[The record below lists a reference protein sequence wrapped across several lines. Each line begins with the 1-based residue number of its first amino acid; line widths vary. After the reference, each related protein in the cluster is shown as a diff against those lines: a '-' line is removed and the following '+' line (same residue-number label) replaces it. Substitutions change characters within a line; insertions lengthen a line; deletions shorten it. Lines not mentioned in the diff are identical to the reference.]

1 MATPFN
7 LPALGENVD
16 AGTVVGIL
24 VAVGDTVEE
33 NQPVLEI
40 ETDKANLEVP
50 SGFTGVVTEIL
61 VENGATAD
69 VGAPVLMY
77 DDAAGEAAAD
87 AEGEAGEA
95 AADGGGEAGE
105 AASEAAGGPGAEE
118 TATEAEAPASDGP
131 ADAAGTASDGA
142 AGQADAAGDA
152 ESGERQPE
160 PAAPATAP
168 AAPVEGSAP
177 AAPASS
183 PTAPAAPPATPAAPA
198 VPPATP
204 AAPDVP
210 SVPAAPSSGAP
221 VPAAPSVRRFAREIG
236 LDIGQVP
243 GTGPDGRISVEDV
256 KSHSRQLSAGRGTGG
271 PAPSAPS
278 APLPDF
284 SKWGPVETEPM
295 SNLRRAAAEHLS
307 AAWTN
312 IPHVTYADKADVTDM
327 EALRKQFGPT
337 AEAAGGKLTM
347 TAIALKIVA
356 AALKRFPRFN
366 ASVDMARH
374 EIIYKKYYHVGVAVD
389 TDRGLVVPVIRDVD
403 RKNMIELSIELTEI
417 AARARDRKLTPDD
430 MQGSTF
436 TISNLGGFG
445 GTFFAPIVNAPDV
458 AILGLAR
465 SRMEQVYVDGAFQ
478 PRLLLPL
485 MISYDHRLID
495 GADGARFMQWL
506 VQAFEEPFLLSLEG

>member
-24 VAVGDTVEE
+24 VAVGDQVEE

-50 SGFTGVVTEIL
+50 SGFSGVVTEIL
-61 VENGATAD
+61 VENGATAE

-77 DDAAGEAAAD
+77 EEGAGEG
-87 AEGEAGEA
+87 EGA
-95 AADGGGEAGE
+95 
-105 AASEAAGGPGAEE
+105 AASEDAEVGE
-118 TATEAEAPASDGP
+118 TADEATAAEADGQAKAEAPAAEPTAEVP
-131 ADAAGTASDGA
+131 AAETREPAPQTPPATSAS
-142 AGQADAAGDA
+142 
-152 ESGERQPE
+152 PE
-160 PAAPATAP
+160 PSAPP
-168 AAPVEGSAP
+168 AVDAGSSEKPASPSAP
-177 AAPASS
+177 AP
-183 PTAPAAPPATPAAPA
+183 
-198 VPPATP
+198 V
-204 AAPDVP
+204 
-210 SVPAAPSSGAP
+210 VPAASSTSGAP

-256 KSHSRQLSAGRGTGG
+256 KSHSRQLSAGRGTAG
-271 PAPSAPS
+271 PRPSAPAS
-278 APLPDF
+278 LPDF
-284 SKWGPVETEPM
+284 AKWGPVETEPM

-327 EALRKQFGPT
+327 EALRKQFGPA

-356 AALKRFPRFN
+356 AALKRFPLFN
-366 ASVDMARH
+366 ASVDMAGQ
-374 EIIYKKYYHVGVAVD
+374 EIIHKKYYHVGVAVD

-403 RKNMIELSIELTEI
+403 RKNMVELSVELSEV
-417 AARARDRKLTPDD
+417 AARARERKLSPDD
-430 MQGSTF
+430 MQGNTF

-445 GTFFAPIVNAPDV
+445 GTFFAPIINAPDV

-478 PRLLLPL
+478 PRLMLPL

>member
-1 MATPFN
+1 MARPFN
-7 LPALGENVD
+7 LPALGENID

-24 VAVGDTVEE
+24 VEVGDKVEE

-50 SGFTGVVTEIL
+50 SGFSGVVTEIL

-69 VGAPVLMY
+69 VGAPVLMFE
-77 DDAAGEAAAD
+77 DAGSETAAGTDTGGQAEAETPVAESPETVADAAAAEAPQTVAGEPSSTVGDGKAD
-87 AEGEAGEA
+87 A
-95 AADGGGEAGE
+95 GGEADSSTQ
-105 AASEAAGGPGAEE
+105 APPE
-118 TATEAEAPASDGP
+118 TG
-131 ADAAGTASDGA
+131 
-142 AGQADAAGDA
+142 
-152 ESGERQPE
+152 
-160 PAAPATAP
+160 
-168 AAPVEGSAP
+168 
-177 AAPASS
+177 
-183 PTAPAAPPATPAAPA
+183 APPAAGAGPAEEPTPPTPTSPTIPPAPA
-198 VPPATP
+198 V
-204 AAPDVP
+204 
-210 SVPAAPSSGAP
+210 SSGAP

-236 LDIGQVP
+236 LDVGQVP
-243 GTGPDGRISVEDV
+243 GTGPAGRISVEDV
-256 KSHSRQLSAGRGTGG
+256 KSHSRQLSAGRGATSG
-271 PAPSAPS
+271 PAPSV
-278 APLPDF
+278 PLPDF

-295 SNLRRAAAEHLS
+295 SNLRRAVAEHLS

-312 IPHVTYADKADVTDM
+312 IPHVTYGDKADVTDM
-327 EALRKQFGPT
+327 EALRKQFGPA

-366 ASVDMARH
+366 ASVDMASH

-403 RKNMIELSIELTEI
+403 RKNMIELSIELAEI
-417 AARARDRKLTPDD
+417 AARARDRKLSPDD

-465 SRMEQVYVDGAFQ
+465 SRMEQVYIDGAFQ
-478 PRLLLPL
+478 PRLMLPL

>member
-24 VAVGDTVEE
+24 VAVGDQVEE

-50 SGFTGVVTEIL
+50 SGFSGVVTEIL
-61 VENGATAD
+61 VENGATAE

-77 DDAAGEAAAD
+77 DDGAGEAADAD
-87 AEGEAGEA
+87 EPAGA
-95 AADGGGEAGE
+95 
-105 AASEAAGGPGAEE
+105 
-118 TATEAEAPASDGP
+118 ATEAEEAAPIAETPDTAVAEPSTQ
-131 ADAAGTASDGA
+131 ATAS
-142 AGQADAAGDA
+142 
-152 ESGERQPE
+152 
-160 PAAPATAP
+160 
-168 AAPVEGSAP
+168 VETDPG
-177 AAPASS
+177 
-183 PTAPAAPPATPAAPA
+183 TPAAQDSKT
-198 VPPATP
+198 ATD
-204 AAPDVP
+204 AEVP
-210 SVPAAPSSGAP
+210 SPKETPPSPPAAPSQPPSPAPVVPAATSTSGAP

-256 KSHSRQLSAGRGTGG
+256 KSHSRQLSAGRSAAG
-271 PAPSAPS
+271 PRPSAPAS
-278 APLPDF
+278 LPDF
-284 SKWGPVETEPM
+284 AKWGPVETEPM

-327 EALRKQFGPT
+327 EALRKQFGPA

-356 AALKRFPRFN
+356 AALKRFPLFN
-366 ASVDMARH
+366 ASVDMARQ
-374 EIIYKKYYHVGVAVD
+374 EIVYKKYYHVGVAVD

-403 RKNMIELSIELTEI
+403 RKNMVELSVELSEI
-417 AARARDRKLTPDD
+417 AARARDRKLSPDD
-430 MQGSTF
+430 MQGNTF

-465 SRMEQVYVDGAFQ
+465 SRMEQVFVDGAFQ
-478 PRLLLPL
+478 PRLMLPL

>member
-50 SGFTGVVTEIL
+50 SGFNGVVTEIL

-77 DDAAGEAAAD
+77 DDAAGVAAAD
-87 AEGEAGEA
+87 ADEEPVGEVADE
-95 AADGGGEAGE
+95 AADGQGAEAPAADGSAADGSAE
-105 AASEAAGGPGAEE
+105 AAGTAAHEASEAAASEAAAVDPGTPAVPDSKAATDSEIPSTRE
-118 TATEAEAPASDGP
+118 TSPTPP
-131 ADAAGTASDGA
+131 
-142 AGQADAAGDA
+142 
-152 ESGERQPE
+152 
-160 PAAPATAP
+160 
-168 AAPVEGSAP
+168 
-177 AAPASS
+177 APASS
-183 PTAPAAPPATPAAPA
+183 QPTA
-198 VPPATP
+198 VPVTA
-204 AAPDVP
+204 
-210 SVPAAPSSGAP
+210 GAP

-236 LDIGQVP
+236 LDIGRVP
-243 GTGPDGRISVEDV
+243 GTGPSGRISVEDV
-256 KSHSRQLSAGRGTGG
+256 KSHSRQLSAGRETGG
-271 PAPSAPS
+271 PGPAAPVK
-278 APLPDF
+278 LPDF
-284 SKWGPVETEPM
+284 AKWGPVETEPM

-307 AAWTN
+307 AAWTS

-327 EALRKQFGPT
+327 EALRKQFGPA

-356 AALKRFPRFN
+356 AALKRFPLFN
-366 ASVDMARH
+366 ASVDMTRH
-374 EIIYKKYYHVGVAVD
+374 EVIHKKYYHVGVAVD

-417 AARARDRKLTPDD
+417 AARARDRKLSPDD

>member
-16 AGTVVGIL
+16 SGTVVGIL
-24 VAVGDTVEE
+24 VTVGDRVEE

-50 SGFTGVVTEIL
+50 SGFNGVVTEIL
-61 VENGATAD
+61 VENGATAE

-77 DDAAGEAAAD
+77 EVADSAPVDTDAADQAAGEAPAAEMPETA
-87 AEGEAGEA
+87 AETPAAEAPVAAESSDQA
-95 AADGGGEAGE
+95 AAAGATEPVEQPSEMSAAPAAGPAPDRE
-105 AASEAAGGPGAEE
+105 AASP
-118 TATEAEAPASDGP
+118 P
-131 ADAAGTASDGA
+131 
-142 AGQADAAGDA
+142 
-152 ESGERQPE
+152 
-160 PAAPATAP
+160 
-168 AAPVEGSAP
+168 SAP
-177 AAPASS
+177 S
-183 PTAPAAPPATPAAPA
+183 
-198 VPPATP
+198 
-204 AAPDVP
+204 VP
-210 SVPAAPSSGAP
+210 SVSSDAP

-236 LDIGQVP
+236 LDIGRVP
-243 GTGPDGRISVEDV
+243 GTGPGGRISVEDV
-256 KSHSRQLSAGRGTGG
+256 KGHARQLSAGRATAG
-271 PAPSAPS
+271 PAPSE
-278 APLPDF
+278 PLPDF
-284 SKWGPVETEPM
+284 SKWGPVATEPM

-312 IPHVTYADKADVTDM
+312 IPHVTYGDKADVTDM
-327 EALRKQFGPT
+327 EALRKQFGP
-337 AEAAGGKLTM
+337 AAVAAGGKLTM

-356 AALKRFPRFN
+356 AALKRFPQFN
-366 ASVDMARH
+366 ASVDMSRH

-403 RKNMIELSIELTEI
+403 RKNMVELSVELSEV
-417 AARARDRKLTPDD
+417 AAKARDRKLSPDD

-478 PRLLLPL
+478 PRLMLPL

-495 GADGARFMQWL
+495 GADGARFMHWL

>member
-16 AGTVVGIL
+16 SGTVVGIL

-50 SGFTGVVTEIL
+50 SGFSGVVTEIL

-77 DDAAGEAAAD
+77 DDAAGETAVAD
-87 AEGEAGEA
+87 AGGEA
-95 AADGGGEAGE
+95 AGE
-105 AASEAAGGPGAEE
+105 AASEAAGGQGAEE
-118 TATEAEAPASDGP
+118 PSAEAPASDGP
-131 ADAAGTASDGA
+131 ADAAGTASDVAGTA
-142 AGQADAAGDA
+142 SAEVAGQADTAGDA
-152 ESGERQPE
+152 ELGERQPE

-183 PTAPAAPPATPAAPA
+183 PTAPAAPPATPTAPA
-198 VPPATP
+198 VS
-204 AAPDVP
+204 

-256 KSHSRQLSAGRGTGG
+256 KSHSRQLSAGRATGG

-356 AALKRFPRFN
+356 AALKRFPQFN
-366 ASVDMARH
+366 ASVDMSRH
-374 EIIYKKYYHVGVAVD
+374 EVIYKKYYHVGVAVD

>member
-24 VAVGDTVEE
+24 VAVGDQVEE

-50 SGFTGVVTEIL
+50 SGFSGVVTEIL
-61 VENGATAD
+61 VENGATAE

-77 DDAAGEAAAD
+77 EVGAGEGAAAGGAAAALGETA
-87 AEGEAGEA
+87 AEE
-95 AADGGGEAGE
+95 
-105 AASEAAGGPGAEE
+105 ASEAAVAEADGE
-118 TATEAEAPASDGP
+118 ADAEAPAPGAAESTVTKPAETDAGADTDSVTQAPQTPPATSAPPAVDAGP
-131 ADAAGTASDGA
+131 A
-142 AGQADAAGDA
+142 
-152 ESGERQPE
+152 EEI
-160 PAAPATAP
+160 AAPPT
-168 AAPVEGSAP
+168 
-177 AAPASS
+177 
-183 PTAPAAPPATPAAPA
+183 PTAP
-198 VPPATP
+198 V
-204 AAPDVP
+204 
-210 SVPAAPSSGAP
+210 VPAATSTSGAP

-256 KSHSRQLSAGRGTGG
+256 KSHSRQLSAGQGAAG
-271 PAPSAPS
+271 PRPSAPAS
-278 APLPDF
+278 LPDF
-284 SKWGPVETEPM
+284 AKWGQVETEPM

-327 EALRKQFGPT
+327 EALRKQFGPA

-356 AALKRFPRFN
+356 AALKRFPIFN
-366 ASVDMARH
+366 ASVDMAGQ
-374 EIIYKKYYHVGVAVD
+374 EIIHKKYYHVGVAVD

-403 RKNMIELSIELTEI
+403 RKNMVELSVELSEV
-417 AARARDRKLTPDD
+417 AARARDRKLSPDD
-430 MQGSTF
+430 MKGNTF

-445 GTFFAPIVNAPDV
+445 GTFFAPIINAPDV

-478 PRLLLPL
+478 PRLMLPL

>member
-16 AGTVVGIL
+16 SGTVVGIL

-50 SGFTGVVTEIL
+50 SGFSGVVTEIL

-77 DDAAGEAAAD
+77 DAAAGEAAAD
-87 AEGEAGEA
+87 AEGEA
-95 AADGGGEAGE
+95 
-105 AASEAAGGPGAEE
+105 ASGAAGGQGAEE
-118 TATEAEAPASDGP
+118 PAAEAEAPASDGP
-131 ADAAGTASDGA
+131 ADAAGTASDRS
-142 AGQADAAGDA
+142 ADLADVAGDA
-152 ESGERQPE
+152 ESGEQQPD

-168 AAPVEGSAP
+168 AAPVEEAAP

-183 PTAPAAPPATPAAPA
+183 PAAPAAPPATPTAPA
-198 VPPATP
+198 
-204 AAPDVP
+204 VP

-356 AALKRFPRFN
+356 AALKRFPQFN

-374 EIIYKKYYHVGVAVD
+374 EVIYKKYYHVGVAVD

-485 MISYDHRLID
+485 MISYDHRIID

>member
-24 VAVGDTVEE
+24 VAVGDQVEE

-50 SGFTGVVTEIL
+50 SGFSGVVTEIL
-61 VENGATAD
+61 VENGATAK

-77 DDAAGEAAAD
+77 EEGAGEDAAG
-87 AEGEAGEA
+87 
-95 AADGGGEAGE
+95 GE
-105 AASEAAGGPGAEE
+105 AASAEADGQTATEAAAETE
-118 TATEAEAPASDGP
+118 VEAEAEAPAADP
-131 ADAAGTASDGA
+131 AADAATTTA
-142 AGQADAAGDA
+142 
-152 ESGERQPE
+152 E
-160 PAAPATAP
+160 APAEEAQ
-168 AAPVEGSAP
+168 ESA
-177 AAPASS
+177 SQ
-183 PTAPAAPPATPAAPA
+183 TPPATSASPEPSTPPA
-198 VPPATP
+198 VDAGPAEEPAQPSPPAP
-204 AAPDVP
+204 V
-210 SVPAAPSSGAP
+210 VPADTSTSGAP

-236 LDIGQVP
+236 LNIGQVP

-256 KSHSRQLSAGRGTGG
+256 KSHSRQLSAGRGAAG
-271 PAPSAPS
+271 PRPSAPAS
-278 APLPDF
+278 LPDF
-284 SKWGPVETEPM
+284 TKWGPVETEPM
-295 SNLRRAAAEHLS
+295 SNLRRTAAEHLS

-327 EALRKQFGPT
+327 EALRKQFGPA

-356 AALKRFPRFN
+356 AALKRFPLFN
-366 ASVDMARH
+366 ASVDMAGQ
-374 EIIYKKYYHVGVAVD
+374 EIIHKKYYHVGVAVD

-403 RKNMIELSIELTEI
+403 RKNMVELSVELSEV
-417 AARARDRKLTPDD
+417 AARARDRKLSPDD
-430 MQGSTF
+430 MQGNTF

-445 GTFFAPIVNAPDV
+445 GTFFAPIINAPDV

-478 PRLLLPL
+478 PRLMLPL

>member
-7 LPALGENVD
+7 LPALGENID

-24 VAVGDTVEE
+24 VEVGDRVEE

-50 SGFTGVVTEIL
+50 SGFSGVVTEIL

-77 DDAAGEAAAD
+77 EDAGSETAAGTET
-87 AEGEAGEA
+87 
-95 AADGGGEAGE
+95 DGQA
-105 AASEAAGGPGAEE
+105 
-118 TATEAEAPASDGP
+118 EAEAPVAEDP
-131 ADAAGTASDGA
+131 ETVADAPAAEAPETVAGEPASPVGDGKADADGA
-142 AGQADAAGDA
+142 ADSTTQAPPKTG
-152 ESGERQPE
+152 
-160 PAAPATAP
+160 
-168 AAPVEGSAP
+168 
-177 AAPASS
+177 
-183 PTAPAAPPATPAAPA
+183 APPAAKAGPAEEPAPRTPTPTSPTIPPAPA
-198 VPPATP
+198 V
-204 AAPDVP
+204 
-210 SVPAAPSSGAP
+210 SSGAP

-236 LDIGQVP
+236 LDVGQVP
-243 GTGPDGRISVEDV
+243 GTGPAGRISVEDV
-256 KSHSRQLSAGRGTGG
+256 KSHSRQLSAGRGATSG
-271 PAPSAPS
+271 PAPS

-312 IPHVTYADKADVTDM
+312 IPHVTYGDKADVTDM
-327 EALRKQFGPT
+327 EALRKQFGPA

-366 ASVDMARH
+366 ASVDMASH
-374 EIIYKKYYHVGVAVD
+374 VIIYKKYYHVGVAVD

-403 RKNMIELSIELTEI
+403 RKNMIELSIELAEI
-417 AARARDRKLTPDD
+417 AARARDRKFSPDD
-430 MQGSTF
+430 MQGGTF

-465 SRMEQVYVDGAFQ
+465 SRMEQVYIDGAFQ
-478 PRLLLPL
+478 PRLMLPL

>member
-24 VAVGDTVEE
+24 VAVGDTVEVD
-33 NQPVLEI
+33 QPVLEI

-50 SGFTGVVTEIL
+50 SGFSGVVTEIL

-69 VGAPVLMY
+69 VGAPMLMY
-77 DDAAGEAAAD
+77 DVAAGAPAAAD
-87 AEGEAGEA
+87 E
-95 AADGGGEAGE
+95 DG
-105 AASEAAGGPGAEE
+105 
-118 TATEAEAPASDGP
+118 
-131 ADAAGTASDGA
+131 
-142 AGQADAAGDA
+142 QAAGDEQAA
-152 ESGERQPE
+152 EDPE
-160 PAAPATAP
+160 TTSPSPAAQSTTTADTVTRDDATPDTSPPPAAEM
-168 AAPVEGSAP
+168 AAPVKESG
-177 AAPASS
+177 
-183 PTAPAAPPATPAAPA
+183 PPPPPA
-198 VPPATP
+198 VPADT
-204 AAPDVP
+204 
-210 SVPAAPSSGAP
+210 SGAP

-243 GTGPDGRISVEDV
+243 GSGPAGRISVEDV
-256 KSHSRQLSAGRGTGG
+256 KSQSRQLSAGRGAASG
-271 PAPSAPS
+271 PATA

-284 SKWGPVETEPM
+284 TKWGPVETEQM
-295 SNLRRAAAEHLS
+295 SNLRRAAADHLG

-312 IPHVTYADKADVTDM
+312 IPHVTYGDKADVTDM
-327 EALRKQFGPT
+327 EALRKQFGPA
-337 AEAAGGKLTM
+337 AETAGGKLTM

-403 RKNMIELSIELTEI
+403 RKNMIELSVELSEI
-417 AARARDRKLTPDD
+417 AAKARDRKLSPDD
-430 MQGSTF
+430 MQGNTF

-458 AILGLAR
+458 AILALAR

-478 PRLLLPL
+478 PRLMLPL

>member
-24 VAVGDTVEE
+24 VAVGDQVEE

-50 SGFTGVVTEIL
+50 SGFSGVVTDIL
-61 VENGATAD
+61 VENGATAE

-77 DDAAGEAAAD
+77 DEGTGEGEGADKAAA
-87 AEGEAGEA
+87 AEAGEA
-95 AADGGGEAGE
+95 
-105 AASEAAGGPGAEE
+105 
-118 TATEAEAPASDGP
+118 EAEAAKE
-131 ADAAGTASDGA
+131 AAA
-142 AGQADAAGDA
+142 AETEQKA
-152 ESGERQPE
+152 EVEV
-160 PAAPATAP
+160 PAAEAQDPTTQATQTP
-168 AAPVEGSAP
+168 P
-177 AAPASS
+177 
-183 PTAPAAPPATPAAPA
+183 APPATSTSTEPSAAPA
-198 VPPATP
+198 VDAGPAEKTAPPPPPAP
-204 AAPDVP
+204 V
-210 SVPAAPSSGAP
+210 VPAATSTSGAP

-256 KSHSRQLSAGRGTGG
+256 KSHSRQLSAGRVAAG
-271 PAPSAPS
+271 PRPSAQAS
-278 APLPDF
+278 LPDF
-284 SKWGPVETEPM
+284 AKWGPVETEPM

-327 EALRKQFGPT
+327 EALRKQFGPA

-356 AALKRFPRFN
+356 AALKRFPLFN
-366 ASVDMARH
+366 ASVDMAGQ
-374 EIIYKKYYHVGVAVD
+374 EIIHKKYYHVGVAVD

-403 RKNMIELSIELTEI
+403 RKNMVELSVELSEV
-417 AARARDRKLTPDD
+417 AARARDRKLSPDD
-430 MQGSTF
+430 MQGNTF

-445 GTFFAPIVNAPDV
+445 GTFFAPIINAPDV

-478 PRLLLPL
+478 PRLMLPL

>member
-24 VAVGDTVEE
+24 VAVGDQVEAD
-33 NQPVLEI
+33 QPVLEI

-50 SGFTGVVTEIL
+50 SGFSGVVTEIL
-61 VENGATAD
+61 VENGATAE

-77 DDAAGEAAAD
+77 DEGAGEGVADGEDTTPEAAEAAA
-87 AEGEAGEA
+87 AE
-95 AADGGGEAGE
+95 ADGEVE
-105 AASEAAGGPGAEE
+105 D
-118 TATEAEAPASDGP
+118 EAPADAP
-131 ADAAGTASDGA
+131 AADAAEPTAEPPA
-142 AGQADAAGDA
+142 AEAQ
-152 ESGERQPE
+152 E
-160 PAAPATAP
+160 PAQQT
-168 AAPVEGSAP
+168 
-177 AAPASS
+177 
-183 PTAPAAPPATPAAPA
+183 PPATSA
-198 VPPATP
+198 
-204 AAPDVP
+204 
-210 SVPAAPSSGAP
+210 SP

-243 GTGPDGRISVEDV
+243 GTGSDGRISVEDV
-256 KSHSRQLSAGRGTGG
+256 KSHSRQLSVGRAPGG
-271 PAPSAPS
+271 PAPSAPAS
-278 APLPDF
+278 LPDF
-284 SKWGPVETEPM
+284 AKWGPVETEPM
-295 SNLRRAAAEHLS
+295 SNLRRTAAEHLS

-327 EALRKQFGPT
+327 EALRKQFGPA

-356 AALKRFPRFN
+356 AALKRFPLFN
-366 ASVDMARH
+366 ASVDMVGQ
-374 EIIYKKYYHVGVAVD
+374 EIIHKKYYHVGVAVD

-403 RKNMIELSIELTEI
+403 RKNMVELSVELSEV
-417 AARARDRKLTPDD
+417 AARARDRKLSPDD
-430 MQGSTF
+430 MQGNTF

-445 GTFFAPIVNAPDV
+445 GTFFAPIINAPDV

>member
-24 VAVGDTVEE
+24 VAVGDQVEE

-50 SGFTGVVTEIL
+50 SGFSGVVTEIL
-61 VENGATAD
+61 VENGATAE

-77 DDAAGEAAAD
+77 EEGAGEDATGGEATSADVNGQAANEAAA
-87 AEGEAGEA
+87 ETEEEA
-95 AADGGGEAGE
+95 
-105 AASEAAGGPGAEE
+105 
-118 TATEAEAPASDGP
+118 EAEAPAEAP
-131 ADAAGTASDGA
+131 AADAAATTA
-142 AGQADAAGDA
+142 
-152 ESGERQPE
+152 E
-160 PAAPATAP
+160 APAEEAQKP
-168 AAPVEGSAP
+168 AQQTPP
-177 AAPASS
+177 
-183 PTAPAAPPATPAAPA
+183 APPATSDSPEPSTPPAADAGSPEKTA
-198 VPPATP
+198 APPPPAP
-204 AAPDVP
+204 V
-210 SVPAAPSSGAP
+210 VPAATSTSGAP

-256 KSHSRQLSAGRGTGG
+256 KSHSRQLSAGRGAAG
-271 PAPSAPS
+271 PRPSAPAS
-278 APLPDF
+278 LPDF
-284 SKWGPVETEPM
+284 AKWGPVETEPM

-327 EALRKQFGPT
+327 EALRKQFGPA

-356 AALKRFPRFN
+356 AALKRFPLFN
-366 ASVDMARH
+366 ASVDIAGQ
-374 EIIYKKYYHVGVAVD
+374 EIIHKKYYHVGVAVD

-403 RKNMIELSIELTEI
+403 RKNMVELSVELSEV
-417 AARARDRKLTPDD
+417 AARARDRKLSPDD
-430 MQGSTF
+430 MQGNTF

-445 GTFFAPIVNAPDV
+445 GTFFAPIINAPDV

-478 PRLLLPL
+478 PRLMLPL

>member
-7 LPALGENVD
+7 LPALGENID
-16 AGTVVGIL
+16 AGTIVGIL
-24 VAVGDTVEE
+24 VEVGDKVEE

-50 SGFTGVVTEIL
+50 SGFSGVVTEIL

-77 DDAAGEAAAD
+77 EDAG
-87 AEGEAGEA
+87 
-95 AADGGGEAGE
+95 
-105 AASEAAGGPGAEE
+105 SETAGGTE
-118 TATEAEAPASDGP
+118 TDGQAEAEAPVAEAPETVAGEPASPVGDGK
-131 ADAAGTASDGA
+131 ADAVVA
-142 AGQADAAGDA
+142 ADSTTQAP
-152 ESGERQPE
+152 PE
-160 PAAPATAP
+160 T
-168 AAPVEGSAP
+168 G
-177 AAPASS
+177 
-183 PTAPAAPPATPAAPA
+183 APPAAEAGPAEQPVPPIPTSPTISPAPA
-198 VPPATP
+198 V
-204 AAPDVP
+204 
-210 SVPAAPSSGAP
+210 SSDAP

-236 LDIGQVP
+236 LDVGQVP
-243 GTGPDGRISVEDV
+243 GTGPAGRISVEDV
-256 KSHSRQLSAGRGTGG
+256 KSHSRQLSAGRGATSG
-271 PAPSAPS
+271 PAPS

-312 IPHVTYADKADVTDM
+312 IPHVTYGDKADVTDM
-327 EALRKQFGPT
+327 EALRKQFGPA

-366 ASVDMARH
+366 ASVDMASH

-403 RKNMIELSIELTEI
+403 RKNMIELSIELAEI
-417 AARARDRKLTPDD
+417 AARARDRKLSPDD

-478 PRLLLPL
+478 PRLMLPL

>member
-7 LPALGENVD
+7 LPALGENID
-16 AGTVVGIL
+16 DGTVVGIL
-24 VAVGDTVEE
+24 VAVGDRVEV

-50 SGFTGVVTEIL
+50 SGFSGVVTEIL
-61 VENGATAD
+61 VENGATAE

-77 DDAAGEAAAD
+77 EDAGAEGAGGKEAEEPAAEAAA
-87 AEGEAGEA
+87 
-95 AADGGGEAGE
+95 
-105 AASEAAGGPGAEE
+105 
-118 TATEAEAPASDGP
+118 AEAPDTAVTEPSTQE
-131 ADAAGTASDGA
+131 TASGE
-142 AGQADAAGDA
+142 ADPG
-152 ESGERQPE
+152 
-160 PAAPATAP
+160 AP
-168 AAPVEGSAP
+168 AAPDSEAATGSEVPP
-177 AAPASS
+177 AKETP
-183 PTAPAAPPATPAAPA
+183 PAPPAPPTSPPTA
-198 VPPATP
+198 VPPTT
-204 AAPDVP
+204 
-210 SVPAAPSSGAP
+210 GGEP

-243 GTGPDGRISVEDV
+243 GTGPAGRISVEDV
-256 KSHSRQLSAGRGTGG
+256 KSHARQLSAGRGAAAG
-271 PAPSAPS
+271 PRPSAPS
-278 APLPDF
+278 VPLPDF
-284 SKWGPVETEPM
+284 AKWGPVETESM

-312 IPHVTYADKADVTDM
+312 IPHVTYGDKADVTDM
-327 EALRKQFGPT
+327 EALRKQFGPA

-356 AALKRFPRFN
+356 AALKRFPLFN
-366 ASVDMARH
+366 ASVDMSRH

-403 RKNMIELSIELTEI
+403 RKNMVELSAELSEV
-417 AARARDRKLTPDD
+417 AAKARDRKLSPDD

-478 PRLLLPL
+478 PRLMLPL

>member
-24 VAVGDTVEE
+24 VTVGDRVEE

-50 SGFTGVVTEIL
+50 SGFSGVVTEIL
-61 VENGATAD
+61 VENGATAE
-69 VGAPVLMY
+69 VGTPVLMY
-77 DDAAGEAAAD
+77 DEGAGEGA
-87 AEGEAGEA
+87 
-95 AADGGGEAGE
+95 
-105 AASEAAGGPGAEE
+105 AASETAAPEAGAVVDTVADQAADEDLAAD
-118 TATEAEAPASDGP
+118 TAQVTDEDVQVEAEAPAADGS
-131 ADAAGTASDGA
+131 ATDA
-142 AGQADAAGDA
+142 A
-152 ESGERQPE
+152 ESGD
-160 PAAPATAP
+160 
-168 AAPVEGSAP
+168 SAP
-177 AAPASS
+177 SAPDAG
-183 PTAPAAPPATPAAPA
+183 PAEQTAAPPL
-198 VPPATP
+198 PPAP
-204 AAPDVP
+204 VVP
-210 SVPAAPSSGAP
+210 SSSASSDAP

-256 KSHSRQLSAGRGTGG
+256 KSHSRQLSGGRTAAGPAPGG
-271 PAPSAPS
+271 PASSAP
-278 APLPDF
+278 AKLPDF

-327 EALRKQFGPT
+327 EALRKQFGPA

-356 AALKRFPRFN
+356 SALKRFPLFN
-366 ASVDMARH
+366 ASVDMAGH
-374 EIIYKKYYHVGVAVD
+374 EIIHKKYYHVGVAVD

-403 RKNMIELSIELTEI
+403 RKNMVELSVELSEV
-417 AARARDRKLTPDD
+417 AARARDRKLSPDD

-445 GTFFAPIVNAPDV
+445 GTFFAPIINAPDV

-478 PRLLLPL
+478 PRLMLPL

>member
-24 VAVGDTVEE
+24 VAVGDQVEE

-50 SGFTGVVTEIL
+50 SGFSGVVTEIL
-61 VENGATAD
+61 VENGATAE

-77 DDAAGEAAAD
+77 EEGAGEGAAAGGDAAVVEAEIEDASEADAAEAEVEAEAVAPAAGAPDAETREPAPQAPQTPPPPEPRVSQEPSAPPAAD
-87 AEGEAGEA
+87 A
-95 AADGGGEAGE
+95 
-105 AASEAAGGPGAEE
+105 
-118 TATEAEAPASDGP
+118 GP
-131 ADAAGTASDGA
+131 AEIT
-142 AGQADAAGDA
+142 
-152 ESGERQPE
+152 
-160 PAAPATAP
+160 
-168 AAPVEGSAP
+168 
-177 AAPASS
+177 
-183 PTAPAAPPATPAAPA
+183 AAPPPPS
-198 VPPATP
+198 PPAP
-204 AAPDVP
+204 V
-210 SVPAAPSSGAP
+210 VPAATSTSGAP

-256 KSHSRQLSAGRGTGG
+256 KSHSRQLSAGQGAAG
-271 PAPSAPS
+271 PRPSAPAS
-278 APLPDF
+278 LPDF
-284 SKWGPVETEPM
+284 AKWGPVETEPM

-307 AAWTN
+307 AAWSN

-327 EALRKQFGPT
+327 EALRKQFGPA

-356 AALKRFPRFN
+356 AALKRFPLFN
-366 ASVDMARH
+366 ASVDMAGQ
-374 EIIYKKYYHVGVAVD
+374 EIIHKKYYHVGVAVD

-403 RKNMIELSIELTEI
+403 RKNMVELSVELSEV
-417 AARARDRKLTPDD
+417 AARARDRKLSPDD
-430 MQGSTF
+430 MQGNTF

-445 GTFFAPIVNAPDV
+445 GTFFAPIINAPDV

-465 SRMEQVYVDGAFQ
+465 SRMEQIYVDGAFQ
-478 PRLLLPL
+478 PRLMLPL

-495 GADGARFMQWL
+495 GADGARFTQWL

>member
-7 LPALGENVD
+7 LPALGENID

-24 VAVGDTVEE
+24 VEVGDKVEE

-50 SGFTGVVTEIL
+50 SGFSGVVTEIL

-69 VGAPVLMY
+69 VGAPVLMFE
-77 DDAAGEAAAD
+77 DAGSETAAGTET
-87 AEGEAGEA
+87 
-95 AADGGGEAGE
+95 DGQA
-105 AASEAAGGPGAEE
+105 
-118 TATEAEAPASDGP
+118 EAEAPVAEAP
-131 ADAAGTASDGA
+131 ETVAD
-142 AGQADAAGDA
+142 
-152 ESGERQPE
+152 
-160 PAAPATAP
+160 AP
-168 AAPVEGSAP
+168 AAEASETVAGEPSSTVGDGKADAGGEADSTTQAP
-177 AAPASS
+177 PE
-183 PTAPAAPPATPAAPA
+183 TGAPPAAEAGPAEEPAPPTPTSPTIPPAPA
-198 VPPATP
+198 V
-204 AAPDVP
+204 
-210 SVPAAPSSGAP
+210 SSGAP

-236 LDIGQVP
+236 LDVGQVP
-243 GTGPDGRISVEDV
+243 GTGPAGRISVEDV
-256 KSHSRQLSAGRGTGG
+256 KSHSRQLSAGRGATSG
-271 PAPSAPS
+271 PAPS

-312 IPHVTYADKADVTDM
+312 IPHVTYGDKADVTDM
-327 EALRKQFGPT
+327 EALRKQFGPA

-366 ASVDMARH
+366 ASVDMASH
-374 EIIYKKYYHVGVAVD
+374 EIIYKEYYHVGVAVD

-403 RKNMIELSIELTEI
+403 RKNMIELSIELAEI
-417 AARARDRKLTPDD
+417 AARARERKLSPDD

-478 PRLLLPL
+478 ARLMLPL

>member
-24 VAVGDTVEE
+24 VAVGDQVEE

-50 SGFTGVVTEIL
+50 SGFSGVVTEIL
-61 VENGATAD
+61 VENGATAE

-77 DDAAGEAAAD
+77 DEGAGEGAAAGEAAA
-87 AEGEAGEA
+87 EA
-95 AADGGGEAGE
+95 
-105 AASEAAGGPGAEE
+105 
-118 TATEAEAPASDGP
+118 EAEAPAEVSESTDEKS
-131 ADAAGTASDGA
+131 ADRTDAG
-142 AGQADAAGDA
+142 GDTD
-152 ESGERQPE
+152 SSPQSQ
-160 PAAPATAP
+160 PATSVP
-168 AAPVEGSAP
+168 
-177 AAPASS
+177 S
-183 PTAPAAPPATPAAPA
+183 PPPAPI
-198 VPPATP
+198 
-204 AAPDVP
+204 
-210 SVPAAPSSGAP
+210 VPAATSGAP

-236 LDIGQVP
+236 LDIAQVP
-243 GTGPDGRISVEDV
+243 GRGPGGRISVEDV
-256 KSHSRQLSAGRGTGG
+256 KAHSRQLSAGQGAAVG
-271 PAPSAPS
+271 PRPSATAS
-278 APLPDF
+278 LPDF
-284 SKWGPVETEPM
+284 GKWGPVETEPM

-327 EALRKQFGPT
+327 EALRKQFGPA
-337 AEAAGGKLTM
+337 AEAAGGKLTI

-356 AALKRFPRFN
+356 AALKRFPFFN
-366 ASVDMARH
+366 ASVDMTRH

-403 RKNMIELSIELTEI
+403 RKNMIELSIELSEV
-417 AARARDRKLTPDD
+417 AAKARDRKLSPDD

-445 GTFFAPIVNAPDV
+445 GTFFAPIINAPDV

-465 SRMEQVYVDGAFQ
+465 SRMEQVYVDSAFQ
-478 PRLLLPL
+478 PRLMLPL
-485 MISYDHRLID
+485 MISYDHRLVD

>member
-16 AGTVVGIL
+16 EGTVVGIL
-24 VAVGDTVEE
+24 VEVGDQVEE

-50 SGFTGVVTEIL
+50 SGFSGVVTEIL
-61 VENGATAD
+61 VENGATAE

-77 DDAAGEAAAD
+77 EEGAGEGEAADGEAD
-87 AEGEAGEA
+87 ASVAGEDTTPEA
-95 AADGGGEAGE
+95 AAAAAEAEEE
-105 AASEAAGGPGAEE
+105 AEAEGSAAGAPAEE
-118 TATEAEAPASDGP
+118 TRE
-131 ADAAGTASDGA
+131 
-142 AGQADAAGDA
+142 
-152 ESGERQPE
+152 
-160 PAAPATAP
+160 TAP
-168 AAPVEGSAP
+168 Q
-177 AAPASS
+177 S
-183 PTAPAAPPATPAAPA
+183 PQTPPAPPATSASPEPSA
-198 VPPATP
+198 PPATDAGSP
-204 AAPDVP
+204 EKTAAPSPPAPV
-210 SVPAAPSSGAP
+210 VPAATSTSTSGAP

-256 KSHSRQLSAGRGTGG
+256 KSHSRQLSSGQGAAGPR
-271 PAPSAPS
+271 PSAPVS
-278 APLPDF
+278 LPDF
-284 SKWGPVETEPM
+284 AKWGPVETEPM

-327 EALRKQFGPT
+327 EALRKQFGPA

-356 AALKRFPRFN
+356 AALKRFPLFN
-366 ASVDMARH
+366 ASVDMAGQ
-374 EIIYKKYYHVGVAVD
+374 EIIHKKYYHVGVAVD

-403 RKNMIELSIELTEI
+403 RKNMVELSVELSEV
-417 AARARDRKLTPDD
+417 AAKARDRKLSPDD
-430 MQGSTF
+430 MQGNTF

-445 GTFFAPIVNAPDV
+445 GTFFAPIINAPDV

-478 PRLLLPL
+478 PRLMLPL

>member
-24 VAVGDTVEE
+24 VKVGDQVEV

-50 SGFTGVVTEIL
+50 SGFNGVVTEIL
-61 VENGATAD
+61 VEDGATAD
-69 VGAPVLMY
+69 VGAPVLMFEEAGSET
-77 DDAAGEAAAD
+77 AAGTET
-87 AEGEAGEA
+87 
-95 AADGGGEAGE
+95 DGQA
-105 AASEAAGGPGAEE
+105 
-118 TATEAEAPASDGP
+118 EAEAPVAESPETVADVPAAESPETVTGEPASPVGDGKADAGGAADSTTTTQAPPKTGAPPAAKTGP
-131 ADAAGTASDGA
+131 A
-142 AGQADAAGDA
+142 
-152 ESGERQPE
+152 EE
-160 PAAPATAP
+160 PAPPTPTSPTIPPAP
-168 AAPVEGSAP
+168 AA
-177 AAPASS
+177 
-183 PTAPAAPPATPAAPA
+183 
-198 VPPATP
+198 
-204 AAPDVP
+204 
-210 SVPAAPSSGAP
+210 SSGAP
-221 VPAAPSVRRFAREIG
+221 IPAAPSVRRFAREIG

-256 KSHSRQLSAGRGTGG
+256 KSHSRQLSAGLGAASG
-271 PAPSAPS
+271 PAPS

-312 IPHVTYADKADVTDM
+312 IPHVTYGDKADVTDM
-327 EALRKQFGPT
+327 EALRKQFGPA

-366 ASVDMARH
+366 ASVDMASQ

-403 RKNMIELSIELTEI
+403 RKNMIELSIELAEI
-417 AARARDRKLTPDD
+417 AARARDRKLSPDE

-465 SRMEQVYVDGAFQ
+465 SRMEPVYVDGAFQ
-478 PRLLLPL
+478 PRLMLPL

>member
-24 VAVGDTVEE
+24 VAVGDKVEE

-50 SGFTGVVTEIL
+50 SGFSGVVTEIL
-61 VENGATAD
+61 VENGATAE

-77 DDAAGEAAAD
+77 DEGAGEGVAHGEAAAP
-87 AEGEAGEA
+87 EVGEADVQEAGDAAALDDAA
-95 AADGGGEAGE
+95 AADD
-105 AASEAAGGPGAEE
+105 AASAEMDQ
-118 TATEAEAPASDGP
+118 AEAEAPGEEGST
-131 ADAAGTASDGA
+131 ADAA
-142 AGQADAAGDA
+142 
-152 ESGERQPE
+152 ESGDSAPSATDAG
-160 PAAPATAP
+160 PAVQKAATP
-168 AAPVEGSAP
+168 PPPAPV
-177 AAPASS
+177 
-183 PTAPAAPPATPAAPA
+183 
-198 VPPATP
+198 
-204 AAPDVP
+204 
-210 SVPAAPSSGAP
+210 VPAATPTSGAP

-256 KSHSRQLSAGRGTGG
+256 KSHSRQLSVGRAAAGPST
-271 PAPSAPS
+271 SAPV
-278 APLPDF
+278 PLPDF
-284 SKWGPVETEPM
+284 AKWGPVEIEPM

-327 EALRKQFGPT
+327 EALRKQFGPA

-356 AALKRFPRFN
+356 AALKRFPLFN
-366 ASVDMARH
+366 ASVDMAGQ
-374 EIIYKKYYHVGVAVD
+374 EIIHKKYYHVGVAVD

-403 RKNMIELSIELTEI
+403 RKNMVELSVELSEV
-417 AARARDRKLTPDD
+417 AARARDRKLSPDD
-430 MQGSTF
+430 MQGNTF

-445 GTFFAPIVNAPDV
+445 GTFFAPIINAPDV

-478 PRLLLPL
+478 PRLMLPL

>member
-24 VAVGDTVEE
+24 VAVGDQVEE

-50 SGFTGVVTEIL
+50 SGFSGVVTEIL
-61 VENGATAD
+61 VENGATAE

-77 DDAAGEAAAD
+77 EEGAGEGAAAGGDAAQEASRDADGEAAR
-87 AEGEAGEA
+87 EATSESA
-95 AADGGGEAGE
+95 AAE
-105 AASEAAGGPGAEE
+105 AEE
-118 TATEAEAPASDGP
+118 GAEAEAPAADGP
-131 ADAAGTASDGA
+131 AADGSESTTEVPAAETSVADTPENGVSAPPA
-142 AGQADAAGDA
+142 ADAGPSEQEDA
-152 ESGERQPE
+152 P
-160 PAAPATAP
+160 PL
-168 AAPVEGSAP
+168 
-177 AAPASS
+177 
-183 PTAPAAPPATPAAPA
+183 PTAP
-198 VPPATP
+198 V
-204 AAPDVP
+204 
-210 SVPAAPSSGAP
+210 VPAATSTSGAP

-256 KSHSRQLSAGRGTGG
+256 KSHSRLLSAGQGAAG
-271 PAPSAPS
+271 PRPSAP
-278 APLPDF
+278 ATLPDF
-284 SKWGPVETEPM
+284 AKWGPVETEPM

-327 EALRKQFGPT
+327 EALRKQFGPA

-356 AALKRFPRFN
+356 AALKRFPLFN
-366 ASVDMARH
+366 ASVDMAGQ
-374 EIIYKKYYHVGVAVD
+374 EIIHKKYYHVGVAVD

-403 RKNMIELSIELTEI
+403 RKNMVELSVELSEV
-417 AARARDRKLTPDD
+417 AARARDRKLSPDD
-430 MQGSTF
+430 MQGNTF

-445 GTFFAPIVNAPDV
+445 GTFFAPIINAPDV

-478 PRLLLPL
+478 PRLMLPL

>member
-7 LPALGENVD
+7 LPALGENID

-24 VAVGDTVEE
+24 VEVGDRVEE

-50 SGFTGVVTEIL
+50 SGFSGVVTEIL

-77 DDAAGEAAAD
+77 EDAGSETAAGTET
-87 AEGEAGEA
+87 
-95 AADGGGEAGE
+95 DGQA
-105 AASEAAGGPGAEE
+105 
-118 TATEAEAPASDGP
+118 EAEAPVAEARETVADTPSSTVSDGK
-131 ADAAGTASDGA
+131 ADAGGEADSST
-142 AGQADAAGDA
+142 QAP
-152 ESGERQPE
+152 PE
-160 PAAPATAP
+160 T
-168 AAPVEGSAP
+168 G
-177 AAPASS
+177 
-183 PTAPAAPPATPAAPA
+183 APPAAEAGPAEEPAPPTPTSPTIPPAPA
-198 VPPATP
+198 V
-204 AAPDVP
+204 
-210 SVPAAPSSGAP
+210 SSGAL

-236 LDIGQVP
+236 LDVGQVP
-243 GTGPDGRISVEDV
+243 GTGPAGRISVEDV
-256 KSHSRQLSAGRGTGG
+256 KSHSRQLSAGRGATSG
-271 PAPSAPS
+271 PAPS

-284 SKWGPVETEPM
+284 AKWGPVETEPM

-312 IPHVTYADKADVTDM
+312 IPHVTYGDKADVTDM
-327 EALRKQFGPT
+327 EALRKQFGPA

-347 TAIALKIVA
+347 TAIALKIVT

-366 ASVDMARH
+366 ASVDMASH

-403 RKNMIELSIELTEI
+403 RKNMIELSIELAEI
-417 AARARDRKLTPDD
+417 AARARDRKLSPDD

-465 SRMEQVYVDGAFQ
+465 SRMEQVYIDGAFQ
-478 PRLLLPL
+478 PRLMLPL

>member
-24 VAVGDTVEE
+24 VAVGDKVEE

-50 SGFTGVVTEIL
+50 SGFSGVVTEIL
-61 VENGATAD
+61 VENGATAE

-77 DDAAGEAAAD
+77 DEGAGEGAAASEAEETTAVAEVAASEEQEAGEEQAAGEAAA
-87 AEGEAGEA
+87 AE
-95 AADGGGEAGE
+95 
-105 AASEAAGGPGAEE
+105 
-118 TATEAEAPASDGP
+118 ATESTAEAPAADDSATDATESGVSAPSSAGAGP
-131 ADAAGTASDGA
+131 AEQT
-142 AGQADAAGDA
+142 
-152 ESGERQPE
+152 
-160 PAAPATAP
+160 
-168 AAPVEGSAP
+168 
-177 AAPASS
+177 
-183 PTAPAAPPATPAAPA
+183 AAPPPPPPPA
-198 VPPATP
+198 VPAMSATS
-204 AAPDVP
+204 D
-210 SVPAAPSSGAP
+210 AP

-256 KSHSRQLSAGRGTGG
+256 KSHSRQLSVGRAPSGPASGG
-271 PAPSAPS
+271 PAPSAP
-278 APLPDF
+278 AKLPDF

-327 EALRKQFGPT
+327 EALRRQFGPA

-356 AALKRFPRFN
+356 AALKRFPLFN
-366 ASVDMARH
+366 ASVDMAGR
-374 EIIYKKYYHVGVAVD
+374 EIIHKKYYHVGVAVD

-403 RKNMIELSIELTEI
+403 RKNMVELSVELSEV
-417 AARARDRKLTPDD
+417 AARARDRKLSPDD

-445 GTFFAPIVNAPDV
+445 GTFFAPIINAPDV

-478 PRLLLPL
+478 PRLMLPL

>member
-24 VAVGDTVEE
+24 VAVGDQVEE

-50 SGFTGVVTEIL
+50 SGFSGVVTEIL
-61 VENGATAD
+61 VENGATAE

-77 DDAAGEAAAD
+77 EEGADEDAAD
-87 AEGEAGEA
+87 
-95 AADGGGEAGE
+95 GE
-105 AASEAAGGPGAEE
+105 AASAEADGQTAAEAAAETE
-118 TATEAEAPASDGP
+118 VEAEAEAPAADP
-131 ADAAGTASDGA
+131 AADAAATTA
-142 AGQADAAGDA
+142 
-152 ESGERQPE
+152 E
-160 PAAPATAP
+160 APAEEAQ
-168 AAPVEGSAP
+168 ESASQTP
-177 AAPASS
+177 P
-183 PTAPAAPPATPAAPA
+183 APPATSASPEPSTPPAADAGSPEKTA
-198 VPPATP
+198 APPSPPAH
-204 AAPDVP
+204 V
-210 SVPAAPSSGAP
+210 VPAATSTSTSTSTSGAP

-256 KSHSRQLSAGRGTGG
+256 KSHSRQLSAGRGAAG
-271 PAPSAPS
+271 PRPSAP
-278 APLPDF
+278 ATLPDF
-284 SKWGPVETEPM
+284 AKWGPVETEPM

-327 EALRKQFGPT
+327 EALRKQFGPA

-356 AALKRFPRFN
+356 AALKRFPLFN
-366 ASVDMARH
+366 ASVDMAGQ
-374 EIIYKKYYHVGVAVD
+374 EIIHKKYYHVGVAVD

-403 RKNMIELSIELTEI
+403 RKNMVELSVELSEV
-417 AARARDRKLTPDD
+417 AARARDRKLSPDD
-430 MQGSTF
+430 MQGNTF

-445 GTFFAPIVNAPDV
+445 GTFFAPIINAPDV

-478 PRLLLPL
+478 PRLMLPL

>member
-1 MATPFN
+1 MAMPFN
-7 LPALGENVD
+7 LPALGENID

-24 VAVGDTVEE
+24 VEVGDKVEE

-50 SGFTGVVTEIL
+50 SGFSGVVTEIL

-77 DDAAGEAAAD
+77 EDAGSETAAGTET
-87 AEGEAGEA
+87 
-95 AADGGGEAGE
+95 DGQA
-105 AASEAAGGPGAEE
+105 
-118 TATEAEAPASDGP
+118 EAEAPVAEAP
-131 ADAAGTASDGA
+131 ETVAD
-142 AGQADAAGDA
+142 
-152 ESGERQPE
+152 
-160 PAAPATAP
+160 AP
-168 AAPVEGSAP
+168 AAKASETVAGEPSSTVGDGKADAGGEADSSTQAP
-177 AAPASS
+177 PE
-183 PTAPAAPPATPAAPA
+183 TGAPPAAKTGPAEEPTPPTPTSPTIPPAPA
-198 VPPATP
+198 V
-204 AAPDVP
+204 
-210 SVPAAPSSGAP
+210 SSGAP

-236 LDIGQVP
+236 LDVGQVP
-243 GTGPDGRISVEDV
+243 GTGPAGRISVEDV
-256 KSHSRQLSAGRGTGG
+256 KSHSRQLSAGRGATSG
-271 PAPSAPS
+271 PAPS

-312 IPHVTYADKADVTDM
+312 IPHVTYGDKADVTDM
-327 EALRKQFGPT
+327 EALRKQFGPA

-366 ASVDMARH
+366 ASVDMASH
-374 EIIYKKYYHVGVAVD
+374 EIVYKKYYHVGVAVD

-403 RKNMIELSIELTEI
+403 RKNMIELSIELAEI
-417 AARARDRKLTPDD
+417 AGRARDRKLSPDD

-465 SRMEQVYVDGAFQ
+465 SRMEQVYIDGAFQ
-478 PRLLLPL
+478 PRLMLPL